1 MEQSPEQSSF
11 HGKTCFIIT
20 PISDEGSEIRIKAY
34 GLIDAVI
41 RPILTEMGF
50 NVKEPLEIASP
61 GSITNHIINQLID
74 ADLVVANLT
83 GPNPNVMYE
92 LAVRHSANKPVVTL
106 AEHSTVIPFDIYAE
120 RTIRYFDSIAGGEP
134 LRQPLRLAIEAA
146 MMVQVQDNPINR
158 AIQRELLTKEIKND
172 GFESYVLNALDSL
185 LQITNKTFGDFNKPL
200 FPLDFI
206 LEIKRMENSDS
217 EIDDLLKSIVYW
229 SPIISSYEIISK
241 EFDNARIK
249 LSSSYSQS
257 EVDLFIS
264 NQLRDKF
271 SFSTNKLPLGL
282 RLGTGYFNIIG
293 NPIDVTINRK
303 T

>member
-1 MEQSPEQSSF
+1 MDQSPEHSPF
-11 HGKTCFIIT
+11 HDKTCFIIT
-20 PISDEGSEIRIKAY
+20 PISDESSEIRIKAY
-34 GLIDAVI
+34 GLINAVI

-92 LAVRHSANKPVVTL
+92 LAVRHATNKPVVTL
-106 AEHSTVIPFDIYAE
+106 AEHNTIIPFDIYAE

-134 LRQPLRLAIEAA
+134 IKQPLRLAIEAS
-146 MMVQVQDNPINR
+146 MMVQDQDNPINR
-158 AIQRELLTKEIKND
+158 AIQRELLTKEIKNE

-185 LQITNKTFGDFNKPL
+185 LQIANKTFSDFNKPL

-206 LEIKRMENSDS
+206 LEIKKLENSDRDI
-217 EIDDLLKSIVYW
+217 EDLLKSIAFW
-229 SPIISSYEIISK
+229 SPIIFSYEIISRA
-241 EFDNARIK
+241 EDNARIR
-249 LSSSYSQS
+249 LASSYSQS

-271 SFSTNKLPLGL
+271 SFSINKLPPGL
-282 RLGTGYFNIIG
+282 RLDLGYLNIMG
-293 NPIDVTINRK
+293 NPIDVLINRK
-303 T
+303 S

>member
-1 MEQSPEQSSF
+1 MEQSSDQSPF
-11 HGKTCFIIT
+11 HGKSCFIIT

-34 GLIDAVI
+34 GLINTVI

-74 ADLVVANLT
+74 SDLVVANLT
-83 GPNPNVMYE
+83 GPNSNVMYE
-92 LAVRHSANKPVVTL
+92 LAVRHAANKPVVTL

-134 LRQPLRLAIEAA
+134 LKQPLRLAIEAA
-146 MMVQVQDNPINR
+146 MMVQDQDNPINR
-158 AIQRELLTKEIKND
+158 AIQRELLTKEIKNN

-185 LQITNKTFGDFNKPL
+185 LQFANKTFRDLNKPL
-200 FPLDFI
+200 IPLDFI
-206 LEIKRMENSDS
+206 LEIKIMETSDR
-217 EIDDLLKSIVYW
+217 EIDDLLKSIVFW
-229 SPIISSYEIISK
+229 SPIILSYEIISK
-241 EFDNARIK
+241 EVDNARVR

-257 EVDLFIS
+257 EVDLFVS

-271 SFSTNKLPLGL
+271 SYSINILPLGL
-282 RLGTGYFNIIG
+282 RLGTGYFNIMG
-293 NPIDVTINRK
+293 NPIDININRK
-303 T
+303 S